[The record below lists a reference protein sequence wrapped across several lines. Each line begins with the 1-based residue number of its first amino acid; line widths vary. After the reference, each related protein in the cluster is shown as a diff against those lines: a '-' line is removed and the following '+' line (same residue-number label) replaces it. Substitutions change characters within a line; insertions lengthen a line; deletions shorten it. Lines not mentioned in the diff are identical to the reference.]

1 MSNLKAIENRISALK
16 NYLKI
21 VKKYRKYSQKE
32 IETNVD
38 LRGAVERYLYLV
50 CQTTMDLAEAF
61 ISFKGFR
68 KPTTPSERFYVLS
81 EEEIIPNEL
90 TDELVE
96 MIGFRN
102 IVAHDYLKIDYAR
115 VCDILQN
122 RLKDIEQFIEIIAK
136 KI

>member
-1 MSNLKAIENRISALK
+1 MTNLKNIENRISVLK
-16 NYLKI
+16 SYLKI

-32 IETNVD
+32 IETNDD

-50 CQTTMDLAEAF
+50 CQTAMDLAEAF
-61 ISFKGFR
+61 ISFKKLR
-68 KPTTPSERFYVLS
+68 KPTTPSERFYILN
-81 EEEIIPNEL
+81 EEKIISNEL
-90 TDELVE
+90 SDQLVE
-96 MIGFRN
+96 MTGFRN

-122 RLKDIEQFIEIIAK
+122 GLKDIEQFIKIIEN